1 MIFSA
6 RPLMTAVMA
15 LCGLAAYSA
24 EAQTVEILGQG
35 SLSIPY
41 GVAVDAGGNVF
52 VANTNDSKINEIPAA
67 GGYATVN
74 TILAGTGFY
83 YPYGVALDSAGDLFI
98 ADTYNGLVEK
108 IPAAGGYASIS
119 VLPAAANGDFIRP
132 TSVAVDGAGNVFV
145 ADPDANAVYEILASG
160 GYTKVVSLGVA
171 KGNFY
176 LPGSVA
182 LDAAGNVYVADFG
195 NSAVKEILAAG
206 GYTAVNTLGSG
217 FKTPEGVA
225 VDSSGNVYVADSGN
239 NAVKE
244 ILAAGGYTTVQILA
258 ASTGNFNAPGAVA
271 VDGSGNVYVA
281 DSGNNVVKR
290 ILLAPSPLAASVL
303 PGGRSVVTGT
313 PATVFAT
320 LLNAGSTALS
330 GCGVSL
336 PSSAPA
342 GLSLTFQTTDP
353 SSNALTGTANQAAAI
368 PANSLQTFLLSF
380 QSSAAVTASGLA
392 PVFACQDVAPAAV
405 TPGVDTVDLAFSA
418 TPVADIIALAATA
431 SSDGTVHVANGSG
444 AFAVATI
451 NAGAAGDL
459 TAEVDSGGA
468 SLPATAVLC
477 QTDAAGQ
484 CQGTPAQSLPVSIAA
499 GGSPTFSVF
508 VGASGSIPFAPGA
521 TRIFVR
527 FLDSS
532 GVSHGSTSVAV
543 TTN

>member
-15 LCGLAAYSA
+15 LCGLVTYSA

-35 SLSIPY
+35 SLSFPY
-41 GVAVDAGGNVF
+41 GVAVDAGGDVF

-83 YPYGVALDSAGDLFI
+83 LPFGVTLDSVGDLFI
-98 ADTYNGLVEK
+98 ADTYNGLVEE
-108 IPAAGGYASIS
+108 IPAKGGYASIS
-119 VLPAAANGDFIRP
+119 VLPAAANGDFVRP
-132 TSVAVDGAGNVFV
+132 TSVAVDSAGNVFV
-145 ADPDANAVYEILASG
+145 ADPAANAVYEILASG

-171 KGNFY
+171 MGNFY
-176 LPGSVA
+176 QPGSVA
-182 LDAAGNVYVADFG
+182 LDAAGNVYVADVE
-195 NSAVKEILAAG
+195 NNAVKEILAAG
-206 GYTAVNTLGSG
+206 GYTVVNTLGSG

-244 ILAAGGYTTVQILA
+244 ILAAGGYTVVQTLA
-258 ASTGNFNAPGAVA
+258 PSTGNFNLPGAVA

-281 DSGNNVVKR
+281 DTGNNVVKR

-342 GLSLTFQTTDP
+342 GLALAFQTTDP
-353 SSNALTGTANQAAAI
+353 STNALTGTVNQTAAI
-368 PANSLQTFLLSF
+368 PANGLQTFLLSF

-392 PVFACQDVAPAAV
+392 PVFACQGVAPAPV
-405 TPGVDTVDLAFSA
+405 TPGVDTVDLAFST

-431 SSDGTVHVANGSG
+431 SNDGTVHVANGSG

-459 TAEVDSGGA
+459 TAEVDSGA
-468 SLPATAVLC
+468 VSLPATAVLC
-477 QTDAAGQ
+477 QTDATGQ
-484 CQGTPAQSLPVSIAA
+484 CQGMPAQSLPISIAA

-508 VGASGSIPFAPGA
+508 VGTSGSIPFAPGA

-527 FLDSS
+527 FLDSG